1 MSDGKAPTGRS
12 RKVSRYT
19 LEPST
24 SALTTLREFLRATLK
39 SYPDIEPYIGDIV
52 SATHEAAK
60 NAVVHNPE
68 SSGPVDVTCEVTN
81 DTVVVEVKD
90 RGKGF
95 VPGEVPVGPPDPESL
110 AGRGIYIMHALMDDV
125 ETESG
130 RRGTR
135 VRMVKRL
142 HPVLQA

>member
-1 MSDGKAPTGRS
+1 MNNGKARSGRS

-24 SALTTLREFLRATLK
+24 SALTTLREFLRATLM
-39 SYPDIEPYIGDIV
+39 SYPDIEPFIPDIV

-60 NAVVHNPE
+60 NAVVHNPG
-68 SSGPVDVTCEVTN
+68 SNGPVDVICEVT
-81 DTVVVEVKD
+81 DDAVVVEVKD

-95 VPGEVPVGPPDPESL
+95 EPAGVPPGPPDPESL

-130 RRGTR
+130 RLGTR
-135 VRMVKRL
+135 VRMVKKLR
-142 HPVLQA
+142 PALQT

>member
-1 MSDGKAPTGRS
+1 MSDGKARNGRS

-39 SYPDIEPYIGDIV
+39 SYPDIEPYIQDIV

-60 NAVVHNPE
+60 NAVVHNPD
-68 SSGPVDVTCEVTN
+68 SSGPVDVRCEVRRES
-81 DTVVVEVKD
+81 VVVEVSD

-95 VPGEVPVGPPDPESL
+95 KPPDKPALLPDPEAL
-110 AGRGIYIMHALMDDV
+110 AGRGIFLMHALMDDV
-125 ETESG
+125 ETKSD

-142 HPVLQA
+142 EPALQV